1 MLFTAVAVAIGIAI
15 GLLTGGRLQ
24 HLGDRTFHAVPLLVA
39 GVGLQLVSGLLTDVN
54 VALVLLSYVA
64 LLAFCAMNLRLVGM
78 GVVLVGLAMN
88 SLVIAVNGGMPVRR
102 SAVVAADIAS
112 YADLPEIT
120 LKGKRHFEDE
130 DDRLMFLADIV
141 PVPLLHE
148 VLSFGD
154 LVMSVGVAD
163 AIVHLLRPE
172 RRRPRSGPI
181 FGAPEPDIGPER

>member
-1 MLFTAVAVAIGIAI
+1 MLFTAVAVILGIAI

-24 HLGDRTFHAVPLLVA
+24 HLGERTFHAVPLLVV
-39 GVGLQLVSGLLTDVN
+39 GVGLQLVSGLLTDVS
-54 VALVLLSYVA
+54 VGLVLLSYVA
-64 LLAFCAMNLRLVGM
+64 LLAFCALNLRLIGM

-102 SAVVAADIAS
+102 SAVVAADIAG
-112 YADLPEIT
+112 YDDLPDIK

-141 PVPLLHE
+141 PVPVLHE

-163 AIVHLLRPE
+163 ALVHLLRPTPG
-172 RRRPRSGPI
+172 RKPLLATGS
-181 FGAPEPDIGPER
+181 D

>member
-1 MLFTAVAVAIGIAI
+1 MLFTAVAVAVGIAI

-24 HLGDRTFHAVPLLVA
+24 HIGERTFHAVPLLVL
-39 GVGLQLVSGLLTDVN
+39 GVALQLASGLLDDVS
-54 VALVLLSYVA
+54 VLLVLVSYVA
-64 LLAFCAMNLRLVGM
+64 LLAFCATNLRIVGM

-88 SLVIAVNGGMPVRR
+88 ALVIGVNGGMPVRR
-102 SAVVAADIAS
+102 SAVVAAEIAG
-112 YADLPEIT
+112 YEDLPEIR

-141 PVPLLHE
+141 PVPPLRE

-163 AIVHLLRPE
+163 VLVHLLRPE
-172 RRRPRSGPI
+172 RHAGRKAVSL
-181 FGAPEPDIGPER
+181 DK